1 MSVSFR
7 ILGYPERKE
16 AAFLLSDELKRDLA
30 LAAACTGGIAILL
43 APASVVTLGL
53 GVALGYTGK
62 DRIKAVLEGG
72 GKA

>member
-1 MSVSFR
+1 M
-7 ILGYPERKE
+7 
-16 AAFLLSDELKRDLA
+16 LSDEMKRDLA

-53 GVALGYTGK
+53 GVALGYQGK
-62 DRIKAVLEGG
+62 DYIKALMEGG